1 MRRSIPLVAMG
12 ALLLA
17 LGCSDRAQRR
27 AHDTF
32 HDTVGGRG
40 NDVRADA
47 VELNT
52 ATKNQITRLPG
63 LSDEDAD
70 RIIANRPYGDKS
82 GLLRKKVLGE
92 TKYRQI
98 EDRVYVSR
106 QRN

>member
-1 MRRSIPLVAMG
+1 MKTNVPLVAMG

-17 LGCSDRAQRR
+17 LGCSERAERR

-40 NDVRADA
+40 NDIRADA

-52 ATKNQITRLPG
+52 ATKTQLARLPG

-70 RIIANRPYGDKS
+70 RIIANRPYGNKR
-82 GLLRKKVLGE
+82 GLLRKNVLGE
-92 TKYRQI
+92 AKFDQI
-98 EDRVYVSR
+98 EDRVYVR
-106 QRN
+106 APRN